1 VVGYLI
7 AVIAFLIPFGVIVT
21 RIGRPVSTLAV
32 GALLAVGWFVTLAL
46 GEGNKVA
53 GKDIAPLWF
62 LAGLVLFLYAIWC
75 GGVLLGVRLRRVR
88 PG

>member
-1 VVGYLI
+1 VVGYVI

-32 GALLAVGWFVTLAL
+32 GALLAVGWLVALTL
-46 GEGNKVA
+46 GEGNKVG

-62 LAGLVLFLYAIWC
+62 LVGLVLFLYAIWC
-75 GGVLLGVRLRRVR
+75 GGVLLAVRLRRLR
-88 PG
+88 PR